1 MLFNLLT
8 RKIEFAVYMEMLKD
22 ASNISEVKKEVEK
35 ISKNA
40 VVWSHMRSVEVSL
53 RKAEQGIMDS
63 WFVCNKSCDH
73 PATPIGQGRCHRV
86 NLALC
91 SFCQT
96 VVRKGG
102 SKKNRADLRCRFVVK
117 KLEMYENIYPQ
128 DNLLP
133 RGEPT
138 WVDPRHRAQSCV

>member
-1 MLFNLLT
+1 MFNLLT

-53 RKAEQGIMDS
+53 RKAEQGIVDS

-73 PATPIGQGRCHRV
+73 PATPIGQGR
-86 NLALC
+86 AGATESTWLC
-91 SFCQT
+91 APSARQSSGREAA
-96 VVRKGG
+96 RKT
-102 SKKNRADLRCRFVVK
+102 
-117 KLEMYENIYPQ
+117 EQI
-128 DNLLP
+128 
-133 RGEPT
+133 
-138 WVDPRHRAQSCV
+138 